1 MGASGQL
8 TGHKRPI
15 FNGLPVDE
23 SLYACTVGTMDN
35 PRETQ
40 KRLLVTPFVSSW
52 IGRARNGDR
61 LDPDPGRRTAAWGHW
76 AVANLVEMTGAADR
90 TYAALLLEGRFH
102 DPRGQG
108 PLVKPHLEVQ
118 RLLDTADAEFPE
130 RLAQA
135 GNGLMFPW
143 WVVAEVTAL
152 KRALCSG
159 PRGELRDFVDAL
171 NSRRVA
177 LADALMTL
185 SRAAAP
191 NWGMIEELLISS
203 PDGLSGEAAGD
214 FSPAEVTSYLPAAS
228 EFDIS
233 VTYDEKLRDTSRQWA
248 SRRVGVWQIQGTNRD
263 GERFSLGVVTPRL
276 TASSQFQ
283 DQMFSAERES
293 PAALLVRGLIL
304 RRLIERHMGGSNTQ
318 VGETQIDKK
327 VPGAHLRAIVAQVG
341 AKLPEAGVDA
351 AVGFV
356 RAYPDCD
363 AAWRVLAEW
372 SERTK
377 SLLTVREEGFREAHR
392 RIQRF
397 VKRAEEPDRDD
408 INVLL
413 PLAWDAQSRVVRVT
427 FSRREVE

>member
-1 MGASGQL
+1 MCAM
-8 TGHKRPI
+8 
-15 FNGLPVDE
+15 E
-23 SLYACTVGTMDN
+23 N

-61 LDPDPGRRTAAWGHW
+61 LDPDPGRRAAAWGHW
-76 AVANLVEMTGAADR
+76 AISNLVEMTGAADR
-90 TYAALLLEGRFH
+90 TYAALLLEGKFH

-108 PLVKPHLEVQ
+108 PLVRPHLEVQ
-118 RLLDTADAEFPE
+118 RLLEQSDPEFPE

-152 KRALCSG
+152 KRALCTG
-159 PRGELRDFVDAL
+159 PRGEIKDFADL
-171 NSRRVA
+171 MNSRRVA
-177 LADALMTL
+177 LVEAVTTL
-185 SRAAAP
+185 SRQASP
-191 NWGMIEELLISS
+191 QWGLIEELLISS

-214 FSPAEVTSYLPAAS
+214 FSPAEVSSFLPAAA

-233 VTYDEKLRDTSRQWA
+233 VTYDAKLRDTSRQWA
-248 SRRVGVWQIQGTNRD
+248 SRRVGVWQIQGTNHD

-283 DQMFSAERES
+283 DQMFVAEREAPS
-293 PAALLVRGLIL
+293 ALLVRGLIL
-304 RRLIERHMGGSNTQ
+304 RRLIERHMGLSATK
-318 VGETQIDKK
+318 VGDVPTDTK

-341 AKLPEAGVDA
+341 AKLPEAGIDA

-363 AAWRVLAEW
+363 AAWRVLFEW

-397 VKRAEEPDRDD
+397 MRRAEEPDRDD

-413 PLAWDAQSRVVRVT
+413 PLAWDEKSRVVRVT
-427 FSRREVE
+427 FSRREQD